1 MREAA
6 WERAQ
11 AMLSSESQV
20 SEERMVS
27 DQPEEDGLD
36 LPMNNS
42 ASDNASRKEH
52 ENLAARSD
60 QQ

>member
-11 AMLSSESQV
+11 AMLSSESQA

-27 DQPEEDGLD
+27 EQPEEDGLD

-42 ASDNASRKEH
+42 ASGNNSPKDLVNVGAK
-52 ENLAARSD
+52 SD
-60 QQ
+60 